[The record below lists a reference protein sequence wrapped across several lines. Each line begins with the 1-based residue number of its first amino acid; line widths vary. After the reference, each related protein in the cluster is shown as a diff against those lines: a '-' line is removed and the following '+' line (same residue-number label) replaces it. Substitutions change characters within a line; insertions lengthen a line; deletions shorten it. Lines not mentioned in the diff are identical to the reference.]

1 MQWPVLAELPEDDRR
16 RVLQAA
22 RRRRYARHEVIFHE
36 GDPGD
41 TLHLIAKGRVAVAI
55 ATPLGDT
62 TTLTVLGVGQF
73 FGELALVG
81 NEPVRTAT
89 VAALEPTETLTLR
102 QQQFDEL
109 RRDHPTI
116 DRFLVA
122 ILAEQVKRLSTQL
135 LEALFVDAETRVL
148 RRLLDLAQEYGEG
161 LPGTVI
167 PLTQEDIA
175 TMAGTTRPTTNR
187 VLRDAEAAG
196 AIRTARARTEIVD
209 PSILIRWAK

>member
-1 MQWPVLAELPEDDRR
+1 MDWPVLAELPEDDRR

-41 TLHLIAKGRVAVAI
+41 TLHLIAKGRVAVAV

-62 TTLTVLGVGQF
+62 TTLTVLGAGQF

-81 NEPVRTAT
+81 NQPIRTAT
-89 VAALEPTETLTLR
+89 VTAMESTETLALR

-122 ILAEQVKRLSTQL
+122 VLAEQVKRLSTQL

-148 RRLLDLAQEYGEG
+148 RRLLDLAQEYGQG
-161 LPGTVI
+161 RPGTII

-187 VLRDAEAAG
+187 ALRDAEAAG
-196 AIRTARARTEIVD
+196 AIRTARAKTEIVD

>member
-1 MQWPVLAELPEDDRR
+1 LGA
-16 RVLQAA
+16 
-22 RRRRYARHEVIFHE
+22 
-36 GDPGD
+36 
-41 TLHLIAKGRVAVAI
+41 GR
-55 ATPLGDT
+55 
-62 TTLTVLGVGQF
+62 F

-81 NEPVRTAT
+81 NQPVRTAT
-89 VAALEPTETLTLR
+89 VTALEPTETLTVR

-109 RRDHPTI
+109 RGDHPTI

-122 ILAEQVKRLSTQL
+122 VLAEQVKRLSTQL

-161 LPGTVI
+161 RRGTVI

-175 TMAGTTRPTTNR
+175 AMAGTTRPTTNR

-196 AIRTARARTEIVD
+196 ALRTARARTEMLD
-209 PSILIRWAK
+209 SSILSRWAR

>member
-1 MQWPVLAELPEDDRR
+1 VDWPVLAELPEDDRR

-41 TLHLIAKGRVAVAI
+41 TLHLIAKGRVAVAV

-62 TTLTVLGVGQF
+62 TTLTVLGGGQF

-81 NEPVRTAT
+81 NQPVRTAT
-89 VAALEPTETLTLR
+89 VTALESTETLALR

-122 ILAEQVKRLSTQL
+122 VLAEQVKRLSTQL

-148 RRLLDLAQEYGEG
+148 RRLLDLAQEYGQG
-161 LPGTVI
+161 RPGTII

>member
-1 MQWPVLAELPEDDRR
+1 MDWPVLAELPEDDRR

-41 TLHLIAKGRVAVAI
+41 TLHLIAKGLVAVAV

-62 TTLTVLGVGQF
+62 TTLTVLGAGQF

-81 NEPVRTAT
+81 NQPIRTAT
-89 VAALEPTETLTLR
+89 VTAMESTETLALR

-122 ILAEQVKRLSTQL
+122 VLAEQVKRLSTQL

-148 RRLLDLAQEYGEG
+148 RRLLDLAQEYGQG
-161 LPGTVI
+161 RPGTII

-187 VLRDAEAAG
+187 VLRDAEAGG
-196 AIRTARARTEIVD
+196 AIRTARAKTEIVD

>member
-1 MQWPVLAELPEDDRR
+1 VDWPVLAELPEEDRR

-22 RRRRYARHEVIFHE
+22 RRRRYAHHEVIFHE

-41 TLHLIAKGRVAVAI
+41 TLHLIAKGRVAVAV
-55 ATPLGDT
+55 ATLLGDT
-62 TTLTVLGVGQF
+62 TTLSVLGAGQF

-81 NEPVRTAT
+81 NQPVRTAT
-89 VAALEPTETLTLR
+89 VTALEPTETLTLR
-102 QQQFDEL
+102 QQQFDQL

-122 ILAEQVKRLSTQL
+122 LLAEQVKRLSTQL

-148 RRLLDLAQEYGEG
+148 RRLLDLAQEYGQG
-161 LPGTVI
+161 QSGTII

-196 AIRTARARTEIVD
+196 ALRTARARTEIVD
-209 PSILIRWAK
+209 PSILSRWAK

>member
-1 MQWPVLAELPEDDRR
+1 
-16 RVLQAA
+16 
-22 RRRRYARHEVIFHE
+22 
-36 GDPGD
+36 
-41 TLHLIAKGRVAVAI
+41 VAVAV

-62 TTLTVLGVGQF
+62 TTLTVLGAGQF

-81 NEPVRTAT
+81 NQPIRTAT
-89 VAALEPTETLTLR
+89 VTAMESTETLALR

-122 ILAEQVKRLSTQL
+122 VLAEQVKRLSTQL

-148 RRLLDLAQEYGEG
+148 RRLLDLAQEYGQG
-161 LPGTVI
+161 RPGTII

-187 VLRDAEAAG
+187 ALRDAEAAG
-196 AIRTARARTEIVD
+196 AIRTARAKTEIVD

>member
-1 MQWPVLAELPEDDRR
+1 VDWPVLAELPEEDRR

-22 RRRRYARHEVIFHE
+22 RRRRYDRHEVIFHE

-41 TLHLIAKGRVAVAI
+41 TLHLIAKGRVAVAV

-62 TTLTVLGVGQF
+62 TTL
-73 FGELALVG
+73 
-81 NEPVRTAT
+81 
-89 VAALEPTETLTLR
+89 EPTETLTVR
-102 QQQFDEL
+102 HQQFDEL

-122 ILAEQVKRLSTQL
+122 VLAEQVKRLSTQL
-135 LEALFVDAETRVL
+135 LEALFIDAETRVL

-161 LPGTVI
+161 RPGTVI

-175 TMAGTTRPTTNR
+175 AMAGTTRPTANR

-196 AIRTARARTEIVD
+196 AIRTARARTEIAD
-209 PSILIRWAK
+209 PSVLSRWAK

>member
-1 MQWPVLAELPEDDRR
+1 VDWPVLAELPKEDQR

-22 RRRRYARHEVIFHE
+22 RRRRYDRHEVIFHE

-41 TLHLIAKGRVAVAI
+41 TLHLIAKGRVAVAV
-55 ATPLGDT
+55 ATSLGDT
-62 TTLTVLGVGQF
+62 TTLTVLGAGRF

-81 NEPVRTAT
+81 NQPVRTAT
-89 VAALEPTETLTLR
+89 VTALEPTETLTLR
-102 QQQFDEL
+102 HQQFDEL

-116 DRFLVA
+116 DRFLIAV
-122 ILAEQVKRLSTQL
+122 LAEQIKRLSTQL
-135 LEALFVDAETRVL
+135 LEALFVDVETRVL

-161 LPGTVI
+161 RPGTVI

-175 TMAGTTRPTTNR
+175 AMAGTTRPTANR

-196 AIRTARARTEIVD
+196 AIRTARARTEIAD
-209 PSILIRWAK
+209 PSVLSRWAK

>member
-1 MQWPVLAELPEDDRR
+1 VDWPVLAELPEDDRR

-41 TLHLIAKGRVAVAI
+41 TLHLIAKGRVAVAV

-62 TTLTVLGVGQF
+62 TTLTVLGAGQF

-81 NEPVRTAT
+81 NQPIRTAT
-89 VAALEPTETLTLR
+89 VTAMESTETLALR

-122 ILAEQVKRLSTQL
+122 VLAEQVKRLSTQL

-148 RRLLDLAQEYGEG
+148 RRLLDLAQEYGQG
-161 LPGTVI
+161 RPGTII

-187 VLRDAEAAG
+187 ALRDAEAAG
-196 AIRTARARTEIVD
+196 AIRTARAKTEIVD

>member
-1 MQWPVLAELPEDDRR
+1 VQWPVLAELPEDDRR
-16 RVLQAA
+16 RVVQAA

-41 TLHLIAKGRVAVAI
+41 TLHLIAQGRVAVAV

-62 TTLTVLGVGQF
+62 TTLTVLGAGQF

-81 NEPVRTAT
+81 NQPVRTAT
-89 VAALEPTETLTLR
+89 VTALEPTETLALR

-122 ILAEQVKRLSTQL
+122 VLAEQVKRLSTQL

-148 RRLLDLAQEYGEG
+148 RRLIDLAQEYGEG
-161 LPGTVI
+161 LPGTTI

-187 VLRDAEAAG
+187 VLRVAEAAG
-196 AIRTARARTEIVD
+196 AIRTARARTEIVE

>member
-1 MQWPVLAELPEDDRR
+1 VQWPVLAELPEDDRR

-55 ATPLGDT
+55 ATPLGDS
-62 TTLTVLGVGQF
+62 TTLTVLGAGQF

-81 NEPVRTAT
+81 NQPVRTAT
-89 VAALEPTETLTLR
+89 VAALEPTETLALR

-196 AIRTARARTEIVD
+196 AIRIARARTEIVD

>member
-1 MQWPVLAELPEDDRR
+1 VQWPVLAELPEDDRR

-41 TLHLIAKGRVAVAI
+41 TLHLIAHGRVAVAV
-55 ATPLGDT
+55 ATPMGDT
-62 TTLTVLGVGQF
+62 TTLTVLGAGQF

-81 NEPVRTAT
+81 NQPVRTAT
-89 VAALEPTETLTLR
+89 VTALEPTETLALR

-122 ILAEQVKRLSTQL
+122 VLAEQVKRLSTQL

-161 LPGTVI
+161 SPGTTI

-187 VLRDAEAAG
+187 VLRVAEAAG
-196 AIRTARARTEIVD
+196 AIRTARGRSEILD

>member
-1 MQWPVLAELPEDDRR
+1 VDWPVLAELPEDDRR

-41 TLHLIAKGRVAVAI
+41 TLHLIAKGRVAVAV

-62 TTLTVLGVGQF
+62 TTLTVLGAGQF

-81 NEPVRTAT
+81 SQPVRTAT
-89 VAALEPTETLTLR
+89 VTALEPTQTLALR

-122 ILAEQVKRLSTQL
+122 VLAEQVKRLSTQL

-148 RRLLDLAQEYGEG
+148 RRLLDLAQEYGQG
-161 LPGTVI
+161 RPGTII

-187 VLRDAEAAG
+187 ALRDAEAAG
-196 AIRTARARTEIVD
+196 AIRTARAKTEIVD

>member
-1 MQWPVLAELPEDDRR
+1 VDWPVLAELPEEDQR

-22 RRRRYARHEVIFHE
+22 RRRRYDRHEVIFHE

-41 TLHLIAKGRVAVAI
+41 TLHLIAKGRVAVAV
-55 ATPLGDT
+55 ATSLGDT
-62 TTLTVLGVGQF
+62 TTLTVLGAGRF

-81 NEPVRTAT
+81 NQPVRTAT
-89 VAALEPTETLTLR
+89 VTALEPTETLTLR
-102 QQQFDEL
+102 HQQFDEL

-116 DRFLVA
+116 DRFLIAV
-122 ILAEQVKRLSTQL
+122 LAEQIKRLSTQL
-135 LEALFVDAETRVL
+135 LEALFVDVETRVL

-161 LPGTVI
+161 RPGTVI

-175 TMAGTTRPTTNR
+175 AMAGTTRPTANR

-196 AIRTARARTEIVD
+196 AIRTARARTEIAD
-209 PSILIRWAK
+209 PSVLSRWAK

>member
-1 MQWPVLAELPEDDRR
+1 VDWPVLAELPEEDRR

-22 RRRRYARHEVIFHE
+22 RRRRYDHHEVIFHE

-41 TLHLIAKGRVAVAI
+41 TLHLIAKGRVAVAV
-55 ATPLGDT
+55 ATSLGDT
-62 TTLTVLGVGQF
+62 TTLTVLGAGRF

-81 NEPVRTAT
+81 NQPVRTAT
-89 VAALEPTETLTLR
+89 VTALEPTETLTVR
-102 QQQFDEL
+102 HQQFDEL

-122 ILAEQVKRLSTQL
+122 VLAEQVKRLSTQL
-135 LEALFVDAETRVL
+135 LEALFIDAETRVL

-161 LPGTVI
+161 RPGTVI

-175 TMAGTTRPTTNR
+175 AMAGTTRPTTNR
-187 VLRDAEAAG
+187 VLRDAEAVG
-196 AIRTARARTEIVD
+196 ALRTARARTEILD
-209 PSILIRWAK
+209 SGILTRWAK

>member
-1 MQWPVLAELPEDDRR
+1 VDWPVLAELPEDDRR

-41 TLHLIAKGRVAVAI
+41 TLHLIAKGRVAVAV

-62 TTLTVLGVGQF
+62 TTLTVLGGGPF

-81 NEPVRTAT
+81 NQPVRTAT
-89 VAALEPTETLTLR
+89 VTALESTETLALR

-122 ILAEQVKRLSTQL
+122 VLAEQVKRLSTQL

-148 RRLLDLAQEYGEG
+148 RRLLDLAQEYGQG
-161 LPGTVI
+161 RPGTII